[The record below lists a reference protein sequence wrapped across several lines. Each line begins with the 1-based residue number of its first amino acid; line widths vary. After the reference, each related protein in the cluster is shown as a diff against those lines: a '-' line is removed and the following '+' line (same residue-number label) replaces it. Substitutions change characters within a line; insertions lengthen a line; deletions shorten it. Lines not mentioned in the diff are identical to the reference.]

1 VRCTTVRRQSQ
12 FDGLTSSN
20 KKENDAGR
28 LTFRKWTLIPMSL
41 YRVSGLCRV
50 KTISFVWVRITHSHV
65 GAQSEL
71 SIEKQCWD
79 HISRSIDEAIHPE
92 RQAEI
97 AAVVMQTGLCTF
109 VSCHGA

>member
-1 VRCTTVRRQSQ
+1 MMLTIDIQKVDFDPDVLVQSVGTV
-12 FDGLTSSN
+12 
-20 KKENDAGR
+20 
-28 LTFRKWTLIPMSL
+28 
-41 YRVSGLCRV
+41 RV